1 MDMQKENK
9 LKIPDI
15 IIKELN
21 QETNLE
27 EKMILHEWLSQS
39 ENNILLFERLKQK
52 ENLVSV
58 VKERNKINK
67 QDAWEKINAEI
78 MRIEPGN
85 RFSIL
90 RMLRYAAIIV
100 IPLLIAS
107 YFLLHK
113 KSLNSNPPI
122 SFSALEKQV
131 QDFDQSSLIT
141 SNGEIIT
148 LGASKDSIFEIDA
161 TKITKGVANIS
172 YSTDKSQNDQG
183 IKYNTLVTP
192 KSKVFSIILAD
203 GTKVWLNASS
213 AIKYPTQFTS
223 DVRNVY
229 LTGEA
234 FFEVAKD
241 ASKPFIVFTKNM
253 SVEALGT
260 AFNVM
265 AYPDDEVTEATL
277 VKGGV
282 SVKTVKNEL
291 ILEPGNQARFNKIT
305 ENLQKRLINVELF
318 TSWKDGKY
326 IFEYENI
333 ETVLTKI
340 SRWYDVD
347 VSYLN
352 NDVKKIHFSGTL
364 FKYNDIKQTL
374 HIIEL
379 ATNVKIDL
387 VNNSIQ
393 VNKK

>member
-1 MDMQKENK
+1 MNMKEHNK

-21 QETNLE
+21 QESNLD

-39 ENNILLFERLKQK
+39 ENNIMLFERLKQK
-52 ENLVSV
+52 ENLILF
-58 VKERNKINK
+58 VKEQNKINE
-67 QDAWEKINAEI
+67 QAAWEKINAEI
-78 MRIEPGN
+78 MQIKPGN
-85 RFSIL
+85 KFRIMH
-90 RMLRYAAIIV
+90 MLRYAAIIV

-107 YFLLHK
+107 YFVLHK
-113 KSLNSNPPI
+113 KQHHTPDI
-122 SFSALEKQV
+122 SYSALEKQI
-131 QDFDQSSLIT
+131 QDFQQSSIIT
-141 SNGEIIT
+141 SNGKVI
-148 LGASKDSIFEIDA
+148 LLDGSKDSTFEIDA
-161 TKITKGVANIS
+161 TKIIMGDANIS
-172 YSTDKSQNDQG
+172 YSNDESKSDQE

-192 KSKVFSIILAD
+192 KSKVFSIVLAD

-241 ASKPFIVFTKNM
+241 ASKPFIVSTKNM

-282 SVKTVKNEL
+282 AVKTSKNEL

-326 IFEYENI
+326 IFEYENL

-347 VSYLN
+347 VSYLQK
-352 NDVKKIHFSGTL
+352 DVKKIHFSGTL
-364 FKYNDIKQTL
+364 FKYSDIKQTL

-379 ATNVKIDL
+379 ATNAKIDL

-393 VNKK
+393 VSKK

>member
-1 MDMQKENK
+1 MNMKEHNK

-21 QETNLE
+21 QESNLD
-27 EKMILHEWLSQS
+27 EKLILHEWLSQS
-39 ENNILLFERLKQK
+39 ENNIMLFERLKQK
-52 ENLVSV
+52 ENLILF
-58 VKERNKINK
+58 VKEQNKINE
-67 QDAWEKINAEI
+67 QAAWEKINAEI
-78 MRIEPGN
+78 MQIKPGN
-85 RFSIL
+85 KFRIMH
-90 RMLRYAAIIV
+90 MLRYAAIIV

-107 YFLLHK
+107 YFVLHK
-113 KSLNSNPPI
+113 KQHHTPDI
-122 SFSALEKQV
+122 SYSALEKQI
-131 QDFDQSSLIT
+131 QDFQQSTIIT
-141 SNGEIIT
+141 SNGKVI
-148 LGASKDSIFEIDA
+148 LLDGSKDSTFEIDA
-161 TKITKGVANIS
+161 TKIIMGDANIS
-172 YSTDKSQNDQG
+172 YSNDESKSDQE

-192 KSKVFSIILAD
+192 KSKVFSIVLAD

-241 ASKPFIVFTKNM
+241 ASKPFIVSTKNM

-282 SVKTVKNEL
+282 AVKTSKNEL

-326 IFEYENI
+326 IFEYENL

-347 VSYLN
+347 VSYLQK
-352 NDVKKIHFSGTL
+352 DVKKIHFSGTL
-364 FKYNDIKQTL
+364 FKYSDIKQTL

-379 ATNVKIDL
+379 ATNAKIDL

-393 VNKK
+393 VSKK

>member
-9 LKIPDI
+9 LKIPEI

-21 QETNLE
+21 QESNLE

-39 ENNILLFERLKQK
+39 ENNIVLFERLKQK
-52 ENLVSV
+52 ENLASV
-58 VKERNKINK
+58 AKEQNKINS
-67 QDAWEKINAEI
+67 QVAWEKINDEI
-78 MRIEPGN
+78 MKMQPGKKI
-85 RFSIL
+85 SIL
-90 RMLRYAAIIV
+90 LILKYAAIIV

-107 YFLLHK
+107 YFLLQK
-113 KSLNSNPPI
+113 KSHEGNPPI

-131 QDFDQSSLIT
+131 QNFEQSSLIT
-141 SNGEIIT
+141 SNGEIIS

-161 TKITKGVANIS
+161 TQIIKGEAKIT
-172 YSTDKSQNDQG
+172 YSNEKSKNDQE

-213 AIKYPTQFTS
+213 AIKYPTQFTNA
-223 DVRNVY
+223 VRNVY

-241 ASKPFIVFTKNM
+241 ISKPFIVYTKNM

-260 AFNVM
+260 SFNVM
-265 AYPDDEVTEATL
+265 AYPEDDVAEATL

-282 SVKTVKNEL
+282 AVETVKKRL
-291 ILEPGNQARFNKIT
+291 ILEPGNQARFVKIT
-305 ENLQKRLINVELF
+305 ENLQKRPINVELF

-326 IFEYENI
+326 IFEYENL
-333 ETVLTKI
+333 ETVMTKI
-340 SRWYDVD
+340 ARWYGVD
-347 VSYLN
+347 VTYLN

-364 FKYNDIKQTL
+364 FKYNDINQTL

-379 ATNVKIDL
+379 TTHVKIDL
-387 VNNSIQ
+387 EKNSLQ

>member
-1 MDMQKENK
+1 MQKENK

-21 QETNLE
+21 QETDLE

-39 ENNILLFERLKQK
+39 ENNILLFEKLKQK
-52 ENLVSV
+52 ENLASV
-58 VKERNKINK
+58 IKERNEINN
-67 QDAWEKINAEI
+67 QVAWEKINAEI
-78 MRIEPGN
+78 NKIQPGN
-85 RFSIL
+85 KFRIL
-90 RMLRYAAIIV
+90 RILRYAAIIV

-107 YFLLHK
+107 YFVLHK
-113 KSLNSNPPI
+113 LQSKTNPA
-122 SFSALEKQV
+122 FSYNALEKQV

-148 LGASKDSIFEIDA
+148 LGASKDSVFEIDA
-161 TKITKGVANIS
+161 TKIIKGEANIS
-172 YSTDKSQNDQG
+172 YSADKSTDDQD

-241 ASKPFIVFTKNM
+241 ASKPFIVYTKNM

-265 AYPDDEVTEATL
+265 AYPDDEVVEATL
-277 VKGGV
+277 VNGGV
-282 SVKTVKNEL
+282 SVKTSKSNL
-291 ILEPGNQARFNKIT
+291 ILKPGNQASFDKKT
-305 ENLQKRLINVELF
+305 ENLQKRPINVELF

-326 IFEYENI
+326 IFEYENL

-352 NDVKKIHFSGTL
+352 NDIKKIHFSGTL

-387 VNNSIQ
+387 VKNSIQ